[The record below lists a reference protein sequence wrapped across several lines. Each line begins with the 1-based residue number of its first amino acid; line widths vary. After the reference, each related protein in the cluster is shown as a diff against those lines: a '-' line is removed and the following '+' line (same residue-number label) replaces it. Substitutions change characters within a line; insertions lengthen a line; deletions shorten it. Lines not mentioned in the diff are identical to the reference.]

1 MAKAPEAIK
10 LPARV
15 ELEGIED
22 AVSSLRDLAGR
33 RDALRQMAEQATREA
48 DAIEKEIATKIEE
61 FSREL
66 RVRRAELLGQ

>member
-1 MAKAPEAIK
+1 MAKPDAIK

-15 ELEGIED
+15 PLEGIDD
-22 AVSSLRDLAGR
+22 AVASLRDLAGR

-48 DAIEKEIATKIEE
+48 DAIDKELATKIEE

-66 RVRRAELLGQ
+66 RLRKAELLNG